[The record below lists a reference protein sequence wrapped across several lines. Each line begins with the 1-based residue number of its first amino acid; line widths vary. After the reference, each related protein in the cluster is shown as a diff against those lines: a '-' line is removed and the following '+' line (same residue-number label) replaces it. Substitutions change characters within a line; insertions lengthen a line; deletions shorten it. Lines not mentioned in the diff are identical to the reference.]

1 MALPTISQPIMSFD
15 KSKGL
20 REKAHARIPGGAHVY
35 AKGDDQYPVLAPG
48 FIARGEGC
56 HVWDVD
62 GNEFIEYGMGLRAV
76 ALGHAYRPVVE
87 AAHRQM
93 LLGNNFTRSSP
104 IELECA
110 EALSRLIPSAEMVK
124 FAKNGS
130 DCTTAA
136 VKLARAFTGRDMV
149 AVCADQPFFSVDD
162 WFIGSTPLSA
172 GIPKAIRDLTV
183 KFRYNDLASIEALF
197 ERYAGRI
204 ACLILEAET
213 TVTPAPGFLE
223 GLHRIVRDHGA
234 LFILDE
240 MITGF
245 RWHLGGAQSFYGIH
259 PDLSTFGKA
268 IANGFSLSALV
279 GRRDIMERGGLY
291 HGRERVFLL
300 STTHGAEAHSLAA
313 AIETMRIYEQEKVVD
328 RLYRQGRR
336 LRQGIQRAIA
346 EHHLDGYFAVLGK
359 EPNLIYATFDE
370 KKNPSQSFRTLFL
383 QETIRRGLLMPSL
396 VVSFSHSDADVDRTI
411 DAVADALAVY
421 RQALEVGI
429 DKYLIG
435 RPVRPVFREFK
446 DAQWDALS

>member
-1 MALPTISQPIMSFD
+1 MKFD
-15 KSKGL
+15 KSKTL
-20 REKAHARIPGGAHVY
+20 REQAHSRIPGGAHVY
-35 AKGDDQYPVLAPG
+35 AKGDDQFPVLAPG

-62 GNEFIEYGMGLRAV
+62 GNEFIEYGMGLRSV
-76 ALGHAYRPVVE
+76 SLGHAYRPVVE

-110 EALSRLIPSAEMVK
+110 ERLARLIPSAEMVK

-149 AVCADQPFFSVDD
+149 AVCGDQPFFSVDD

-172 GIPKAIRDLTV
+172 GIPKAIQDLTV

-197 ERYAGRI
+197 RLYPGRI
-204 ACLILEAET
+204 ACVILEAET
-213 TVTPAPGFLE
+213 TVPPAPGFFD
-223 GLHRIVRDHGA
+223 GLQRIVRDHGA
-234 LFILDE
+234 IFILDE

-245 RWHLGGAQSFYGIH
+245 RWHLGGAQTYYGIH

-291 HGRERVFLL
+291 HDRERVFLL

-313 AIETMRIYEQEKVVD
+313 AIETMRIYEQEQVVD

-336 LRQGIQRAIA
+336 LRQGIQHAIA
-346 EHHLDGYFAVLGK
+346 QHHLDGYFAVLGK

-370 KKNPSQSFRTLFL
+370 KKNPSQLYRTLFL
-383 QETIRRGLLMPSL
+383 QETIQRGLLIPSL
-396 VVSFSHSDADVDRTI
+396 VVSFSHSDEDIDRSI
-411 DAVADALAVY
+411 DAVAEALGVY
-421 RQALEVGI
+421 SKALEVGI

-435 RPVRPVFREFK
+435 RPVKPVFREFNGI
-446 DAQWDALS
+446 QRDALS

>member
-1 MALPTISQPIMSFD
+1 MRFD
-15 KSKGL
+15 KSKAL
-20 REKAHARIPGGAHVY
+20 RDKAHARIPGGAHVY

-62 GNEFIEYGMGLRAV
+62 GNEFIEYGLGLRAV
-76 ALGHAYRPVVE
+76 GLGHAYRPVVE

-110 EALSRLIPSAEMVK
+110 EGLARLIPSAEMVK

-172 GIPKAIRDLTV
+172 GIPKAIQDLTV

-197 ERYAGRI
+197 KLYPGRI

-213 TVTPAPGFLE
+213 TVPPAPGFFD

-245 RWHLGGAQSFYGIH
+245 RWHLGGAQSYYGIH

-291 HGRERVFLL
+291 HDRERVFLL

-313 AIETMRIYEQEKVVD
+313 AIETMRIYEQEQVVD

-370 KKNPSQSFRTLFL
+370 KKNPSQPFRTLFL
-383 QETIRRGLLMPSL
+383 QETIQRGLLMPSL
-396 VVSFSHSDADVDRTI
+396 VVSFSHSDADVDRTV
-411 DAVADALAVY
+411 DAVAEALAVY
-421 RQALEVGI
+421 RKALEEGI
-429 DKYLIG
+429 DKYLVG
-435 RPVRPVFREFK
+435 RPVRPVFREFNE
-446 DAQWDALS
+446 ATWDARS